1 MTTIHSNYLC
11 AELVC
16 DRILMT
22 SQIVYID
29 FYMKKFKAK
38 KKMKIEDKSILG
50 EVDLNLDKSDI
61 IKIIN
66 EKQRQIE
73 FMQKR
78 IDSLLSE
85 NRQLVQTIQSNTPS
99 KITIFVN
106 KLLPYE
112 KIKAKIFNLLRVYK
126 YAGLAAFVNHICF
139 KIVGKQYIGLEE
151 IEYLRWQKK
160 FEINVFGD
168 LVKRKDKIPTNIL
181 FSIIIPTYNTSPDV
195 LEDTVLSVKQ
205 QLYGKW
211 ELCIYDDASSNI
223 ETIEYLKSLM
233 EIGDKRIKVKFGK
246 KNGHISYATNRALEL
261 ASGEYVLFLDHD
273 DQLSKYTLLAISDL
287 LSKKPETDIVYY
299 DEDKLNNNGFRI
311 HPHFKPAWSPD
322 TLLSTMYLA
331 HSTYRT
337 SLIRKLGGMRLGYE
351 GSQDYDLALRATEL
365 TDNIERIPMILY
377 HWRQVPGSTALTY
390 ETKDYASDSSKRAVK
405 DAIKRRGL
413 KATVQ
418 PGLTAP
424 SSNISYKIIGNPKIS
439 IIIPTKDK
447 LDYIK
452 TAIESIEAY
461 TSYKNYEIIIVDN
474 NSEED
479 TTKEYLKNIAK
490 KYKILEY
497 KKPYNYAAINNFAV
511 KEAKGEH
518 ILLLNNDVRVINNDW
533 LTNLLRFSQLD
544 NIGAVGSLLL
554 FRNDTIQHA
563 GVVIGIGG
571 IASHIYR
578 EQEITVPAHLDFP
591 RVTHNVSA
599 VTGACLMVKK
609 DLYEKV
615 RGLDEKLAV
624 AFNDV
629 DLCLKLMKAGYKNIY
644 TPFSK
649 LYHYESIS
657 RGYEHLDPTQEYR
670 FTKEINYFYK
680 KWKKFI
686 QEGDPYYN
694 PNLSLIHNDGRLT
707 FGEQPSL
714 PKL

>member
-1 MTTIHSNYLC
+1 MKAVKSKHSSHNKGGSVL
-11 AELVC
+11 EG
-16 DRILMT
+16 
-22 SQIVYID
+22 
-29 FYMKKFKAK
+29 
-38 KKMKIEDKSILG
+38 LG
-50 EVDLNLDKSDI
+50 SHMEKSDL
-61 IKIIN
+61 IKALN
-66 EKQRQIE
+66 EKHNQIK
-73 FMQKR
+73 FMQKK
-78 IDSLLSE
+78 IDTLQKE
-85 NRQLVQTIQSNTPS
+85 NRSLTRVIQSNTPS
-99 KITIFVN
+99 TITILIN
-106 KLLPYE
+106 KILPYE
-112 KIKAKIFNLLRVYK
+112 KTKSKVISLLRIYK
-126 YAGLAAFVNHICF
+126 YAGLAVFINHIAS

-160 FEINVFGD
+160 FEINVFKD
-168 LVKRKDKIPTNIL
+168 LTNRIDSVPADIL
-181 FSIIIPTYNTSPDV
+181 FSVIIPTYNTSPNV
-195 LEDTVLSVKQ
+195 LEDTIQSVKR
-205 QLYGKW
+205 QLYGGW
-211 ELCIYDDASSNI
+211 ELCIYDDASSNS
-223 ETIEYLKSLM
+223 ETIEYLNSLKGM
-233 EIGDKRIKVKFGK
+233 GDERIKVKFGQ
-246 KNGHISYATNRALEL
+246 KNGHISYATNQALEL
-261 ASGEYVLFLDHD
+261 ATGKYVLFLDHD

-287 LSKKPETDIVYY
+287 LSQKPKTDIVYY
-299 DEDKLNNNGFRI
+299 DEDKLNQNGFRV

-377 HWRQVPGSTALTY
+377 HWRQIPGSTALTY
-390 ETKDYASDSSKRAVK
+390 ETKDYASDSSKKAVK

-413 KATVQ
+413 KATVE

-452 TAIESIEAY
+452 TAIDSIEAY

-474 NSEED
+474 NSEEAS
-479 TTKEYLKNIAK
+479 TKEYLKNIAK
-490 KYKILEY
+490 KHKILEY

-511 KEAKGEH
+511 KEASGKH
-518 ILLLNNDVRVINNDW
+518 ILLLNNDVRVINNEW

-615 RGLDEKLAV
+615 GGLDEKLAV

-629 DLCLKLMKAGYKNIY
+629 DLCLKLLKAGYKNIY

-680 KWKKFI
+680 KWKKYI

-707 FGEQPSL
+707 FGEQPTL